1 MLVRSIQEWYEGEE
15 RTMASGAAR
24 RYVQAIVELAREEGS
39 FDTWERDLAAIAQ
52 LGYEPTVI
60 AFLENPS
67 VDDARKIKLVDGALS
82 DVSAQ
87 ARNLV
92 HMLIARRRTRLI
104 PDIIELF
111 DEAIRLER
119 GVVLADVT
127 TADPIDGVAKE
138 VVKRQLKAFAGREVE
153 LRTHVDE
160 SIIGGVVARIGDQV
174 IDGSVVNQLRRL
186 RTRLSVG

>member
-1 MLVRSIQEWYEGEE
+1 
-15 RTMASGAAR
+15 MASGAAR

-52 LGYEPTVI
+52 LGYEPTVV

-67 VDDARKIKLVDGALS
+67 IDDAEKVKLVDGAIG
-82 DVSAQ
+82 DVSPQ

-92 HMLIARRRTRLI
+92 NMLIARRRTRLI
-104 PDIIELF
+104 PDIVELF

-119 GVVLADVT
+119 DVVLADVT
-127 TADPIDGVAKE
+127 TADPLDGVAQE
-138 VVKRQLKAFAGREVE
+138 VVKRQLKAFAGRDVE
-153 LRTHVDE
+153 LRMHTDE

-186 RTRLSVG
+186 RTRLSAG

>member
-1 MLVRSIQEWYEGEE
+1 
-15 RTMASGAAR
+15 MASGAAR

-52 LGYEPTVI
+52 LGYEPTII

-67 VDDARKIKLVDGALS
+67 IDDDQKIKIVDGALTG
-82 DVSAQ
+82 VSAQ
-87 ARNLV
+87 GRNLV

-111 DEAIRLER
+111 EEAIRLER

-127 TADPIDGVAKE
+127 TADPIDGVAQE

-186 RTRLSVG
+186 RARLSAG